1 MGQSQSRPKAQTETK
16 KETKTDT
23 QPVQQE
29 SQIPE
34 TKPEIKP
41 EAQEKI
47 VCVSGYFDPI
57 HIGHI
62 EYFKKSKEIGTKLMV
77 IVNNDDQARLKKGRP
92 FMPCKERMQLIEELK
107 CVDIVVESIDT
118 DRTVCNTLSTV
129 EPKPDFFCNGGDQN
143 NNTIPE
149 GPVCEA
155 RNIELRDGFG
165 EKIQSSS
172 WLIGNSHSPVQEE
185 VNQEEEPVEETKTE
199 EPVEETKT
207 EEPVEE
213 VKTEEPVEEVK
224 TEEPV
229 EEVKTEEPV
238 EEVKTEEPVEEVKTE
253 EPIEETKIE
262 EPQAEEPVEE
272 GKEEVKE
279 EPQAEEPVEEV
290 KEEEPQEQ
298 EP

>member
-1 MGQSQSRPKAQTETK
+1 MGQSQSRPKAQPETK
-16 KETKTDT
+16 AETKIETKADVK
-23 QPVQQE
+23 PVQQE
-29 SQIPE
+29 QKQEEQVPE
-34 TKPEIKP
+34 SKPEP
-41 EAQEKI
+41 QEKI

-149 GPVCEA
+149 GPVCQA

-165 EKIQSSS
+165 DKIQSSS
-172 WLIGNSHSPVQEE
+172 WLIGNSQSPVQEV
-185 VNQEEEPVEETKTE
+185 VNQEEEPVEETKTEEEPVVEETKEEE

-213 VKTEEPVEEVK
+213 VKEEEPVEETK

-229 EEVKTEEPV
+229 EE
-238 EEVKTEEPVEEVKTE
+238 
-253 EPIEETKIE
+253 
-262 EPQAEEPVEE
+262 EPQAEEPQ
-272 GKEEVKE
+272 
-279 EPQAEEPVEEV
+279 PEEPVEEV

-298 EP
+298 QP

>member
-1 MGQSQSRPKAQTETK
+1 MGQSQSRPKAQPQPEPKT
-16 KETKTDT
+16 ETKTDVK
-23 QPVQQE
+23 PVQQE
-29 SQIPE
+29 SQVPESKPE
-34 TKPEIKP
+34 TKPEL
-41 EAQEKI
+41 QEKI

-149 GPVCEA
+149 GSVCEA

-172 WLIGNSHSPVQEE
+172 WLIGNSQSPVQEVVKE
-185 VNQEEEPVEETKTE
+185 KEPVEEVKE
-199 EPVEETKT
+199 E

-213 VKTEEPVEEVK
+213 VKEDEPVEE
-224 TEEPV
+224 
-229 EEVKTEEPV
+229 EVKA
-238 EEVKTEEPVEEVKTE
+238 
-253 EPIEETKIE
+253 E

-272 GKEEVKE
+272 GKEEV
-279 EPQAEEPVEEV
+279 
-290 KEEEPQEQ
+290 EQ
-298 EP
+298 P

>member
-1 MGQSQSRPKAQTETK
+1 
-16 KETKTDT
+16 
-23 QPVQQE
+23 
-29 SQIPE
+29 
-34 TKPEIKP
+34 
-41 EAQEKI
+41 
-47 VCVSGYFDPI
+47 
-57 HIGHI
+57 
-62 EYFKKSKEIGTKLMV
+62 MV

-149 GPVCEA
+149 GSVCEA

-172 WLIGNSHSPVQEE
+172 WLIGNSQSPVQEVVKEKEPVEE
-185 VNQEEEPVEETKTE
+185 VKEEEEPVEEVKEDEPVEETKTE
-199 EPVEETKT
+199 EPIEEVETEEPQA

-213 VKTEEPVEEVK
+213 VKA
-224 TEEPV
+224 
-229 EEVKTEEPV
+229 
-238 EEVKTEEPVEEVKTE
+238 
-253 EPIEETKIE
+253 E

-272 GKEEVKE
+272 GKEEV
-279 EPQAEEPVEEV
+279 
-290 KEEEPQEQ
+290 EQ
-298 EP
+298 P

>member
-1 MGQSQSRPKAQTETK
+1 MGQSQSRS
-16 KETKTDT
+16 KTPAAPVPV
-23 QPVQQE
+23 PVQESTVQE
-29 SQIPE
+29 STVPVTVE
-34 TKPEIKP
+34 TTPVQEQP
-41 EAQEKI
+41 QEKI

-149 GPVCEA
+149 GPVCQA

-172 WLIGNSHSPVQEE
+172 WLIGNSQSPVQEVVKEKEEPVEE
-185 VNQEEEPVEETKTE
+185 VKEEEPIVEETKEEEEPVEETKEE
-199 EPVEETKT
+199 EPVEEVKEEEESVEETKT

-213 VKTEEPVEEVK
+213 VKEEEEPVEEV
-224 TEEPV
+224 
-229 EEVKTEEPV
+229 
-238 EEVKTEEPVEEVKTE
+238 
-253 EPIEETKIE
+253 
-262 EPQAEEPVEE
+262 PQAEEPQ
-272 GKEEVKE
+272 
-279 EPQAEEPVEEV
+279 PEEPVEEV
-290 KEEEPQEQ
+290 KEVKEGEEGEEP
-298 EP
+298 

>member
-1 MGQSQSRPKAQTETK
+1 MGQSQSRPKAQPETK
-16 KETKTDT
+16 TETKTDT

-29 SQIPE
+29 SQVPE
-34 TKPEIKP
+34 TKPET
-41 EAQEKI
+41 QEKI

-165 EKIQSSS
+165 DKIQSSS
-172 WLIGNSHSPVQEE
+172 WLIGNSQSPVQEE
-185 VNQEEEPVEETKTE
+185 VKEK
-199 EPVEETKT
+199 
-207 EEPVEE
+207 
-213 VKTEEPVEEVK
+213 
-224 TEEPV
+224 
-229 EEVKTEEPV
+229 
-238 EEVKTEEPVEEVKTE
+238 EEPVEEVKTE
-253 EPIEETKIE
+253 EPIVEETKE
-262 EPQAEEPVEE
+262 E
-272 GKEEVKE
+272 
-279 EPQAEEPVEEV
+279 EEPVEEV
-290 KEEEPQEQ
+290 KEEEPIVEETKEEVKEEPVEEVKTEEPIVEETKEEPQEEESQ
-298 EP
+298 SEEPVEEVKEGEEEQP

>member
-1 MGQSQSRPKAQTETK
+1 MGQSQSRPKAQPETK
-16 KETKTDT
+16 TETKTDVK
-23 QPVQQE
+23 PVQQE
-29 SQIPE
+29 SQVPE
-34 TKPEIKP
+34 TKPET
-41 EAQEKI
+41 QEKI

-172 WLIGNSHSPVQEE
+172 WLIGNSQSPVQE
-185 VNQEEEPVEETKTE
+185 V
-199 EPVEETKT
+199 
-207 EEPVEE
+207 
-213 VKTEEPVEEVK
+213 
-224 TEEPV
+224 
-229 EEVKTEEPV
+229 
-238 EEVKTEEPVEEVKTE
+238 
-253 EPIEETKIE
+253 
-262 EPQAEEPVEE
+262 
-272 GKEEVKE
+272 VKE
-279 EPQAEEPVEEV
+279 KEEPVEEV
-290 KEEEPQEQ
+290 KEEEEPIEEVSQPEEPVEETKEEVKEDEPVEKEPVEEVKEEEEPVEEEPQTEEPQPEEPVEEVKEGEGEEEEQ
-298 EP
+298 P

>member
-1 MGQSQSRPKAQTETK
+1 MGQSQSRPKAQPETKTETK
-16 KETKTDT
+16 TET

-29 SQIPE
+29 SQVPE
-34 TKPEIKP
+34 TKPEIKT

-149 GPVCEA
+149 GPVCQA

-172 WLIGNSHSPVQEE
+172 WLIGNSQSPVQEE
-185 VNQEEEPVEETKTE
+185 AKEKEEPVEEVKQDEEPVVEKVQEEEEEEEPIEEEPVEETKTEEEPVEETKTEEEPVEEAKEEEEPVEETKTE
-199 EPVEETKT
+199 EPVEE
-207 EEPVEE
+207 
-213 VKTEEPVEEVK
+213 
-224 TEEPV
+224 
-229 EEVKTEEPV
+229 
-238 EEVKTEEPVEEVKTE
+238 
-253 EPIEETKIE
+253 
-262 EPQAEEPVEE
+262 EPQAEEPQ
-272 GKEEVKE
+272 
-279 EPQAEEPVEEV
+279 PEEPVEEV
-290 KEEEPQEQ
+290 KEEKHQEQ

>member
-1 MGQSQSRPKAQTETK
+1 MGQSQSRPKAQPETK
-16 KETKTDT
+16 TETKTD
-23 QPVQQE
+23 VQQE
-29 SQIPE
+29 QKQE
-34 TKPEIKP
+34 QKQEEQVPEIKP

-149 GPVCEA
+149 GPVCQA
-155 RNIELRDGFG
+155 RNIVLRDGFG

-172 WLIGNSHSPVQEE
+172 WLIGNSQSPVQEVVKEKEEPVEETKEEEEPIEE
-185 VNQEEEPVEETKTE
+185 VKEEEEPVEETKEEEPIEEVSQPE
-199 EPVEETKT
+199 EPVEETKEEVKEDEPVEKEPVEEVKEDEPVEEEVQEEEPQT

-213 VKTEEPVEEVK
+213 VKEGEEP
-224 TEEPV
+224 
-229 EEVKTEEPV
+229 
-238 EEVKTEEPVEEVKTE
+238 
-253 EPIEETKIE
+253 
-262 EPQAEEPVEE
+262 
-272 GKEEVKE
+272 
-279 EPQAEEPVEEV
+279 
-290 KEEEPQEQ
+290 
-298 EP
+298 

>member
-1 MGQSQSRPKAQTETK
+1 MGQSQSRPKAQPQPEPNTEV
-16 KETKTDT
+16 KTDVK
-23 QPVQQE
+23 PVQQE
-29 SQIPE
+29 SQVPESKPESKPE
-34 TKPEIKP
+34 T
-41 EAQEKI
+41 QEKI

-149 GPVCEA
+149 GPVCQA

-172 WLIGNSHSPVQEE
+172 WLIGNSQSPVQEE
-185 VNQEEEPVEETKTE
+185 VKEK
-199 EPVEETKT
+199 

-229 EEVKTEEPV
+229 EEV
-238 EEVKTEEPVEEVKTE
+238 
-253 EPIEETKIE
+253 ET
-262 EPQAEEPVEE
+262 
-272 GKEEVKE
+272 E

-290 KEEEPQEQ
+290 KAEEPQVEEPVEEGKEEVEQ
-298 EP
+298 P

>member
-1 MGQSQSRPKAQTETK
+1 MGQSQSRS
-16 KETKTDT
+16 KTPGPQVRIREST
-23 QPVQQE
+23 VQEQPH
-29 SQIPE
+29 
-34 TKPEIKP
+34 
-41 EAQEKI
+41 EKI

-92 FMPCKERMQLIEELK
+92 FMPCKERIRLIEELR

-149 GPVCEA
+149 GPVCQA

-165 EKIQSSS
+165 DKIQSSS
-172 WLIGNSHSPVQEE
+172 WLIGNSQSPVQEE
-185 VNQEEEPVEETKTE
+185 I
-199 EPVEETKT
+199 KT

-213 VKTEEPVEEVK
+213 VKTEE
-224 TEEPV
+224 EPV
-229 EEVKTEEPV
+229 EEVKTEEPQ
-238 EEVKTEEPVEEVKTE
+238 E
-253 EPIEETKIE
+253 
-262 EPQAEEPVEE
+262 
-272 GKEEVKE
+272 
-279 EPQAEEPVEEV
+279 EEPVEEV
-290 KEEEPQEQ
+290 KEEVKEQ

>member
-1 MGQSQSRPKAQTETK
+1 MGQSQSGPKGQ
-16 KETKTDT
+16 
-23 QPVQQE
+23 
-29 SQIPE
+29 PE
-34 TKPEIKP
+34 TKAVAQQEPQVPEAKPEEKPEEKP
-41 EAQEKI
+41 EAKPETQEKI

-155 RNIELRDGFG
+155 CNIELRDGFG

-185 VNQEEEPVEETKTE
+185 EPVEE
-199 EPVEETKT
+199 
-207 EEPVEE
+207 
-213 VKTEEPVEEVK
+213 
-224 TEEPV
+224 
-229 EEVKTEEPV
+229 
-238 EEVKTEEPVEEVKTE
+238 
-253 EPIEETKIE
+253 
-262 EPQAEEPVEE
+262 A
-272 GKEEVKE
+272 KE
-279 EPQAEEPVEEV
+279 EEPVEEV
-290 KEEEPQEQ
+290 KEELKEEEPVEAKEE
-298 EP
+298 EPIEEVKEEEPVEEVKE

>member
-1 MGQSQSRPKAQTETK
+1 MGQSQSRS
-16 KETKTDT
+16 KTPAAPV
-23 QPVQQE
+23 PVQESTVPVPVVTPVQE
-29 SQIPE
+29 QP
-34 TKPEIKP
+34 
-41 EAQEKI
+41 QEKI

-149 GPVCEA
+149 GPVCQA

-185 VNQEEEPVEETKTE
+185 VKTE
-199 EPVEETKT
+199 EPVEEIKT
-207 EEPVEE
+207 EEPVEEVDPEEPVEE

-224 TEEPV
+224 EEPQVEEPV
-229 EEVKTEEPV
+229 
-238 EEVKTEEPVEEVKTE
+238 
-253 EPIEETKIE
+253 
-262 EPQAEEPVEE
+262 
-272 GKEEVKE
+272 EEVKE

-290 KEEEPQEQ
+290 KEEVKTEEP
-298 EP
+298 

>member
-1 MGQSQSRPKAQTETK
+1 MGQSQSRPKAQPQPEPKT
-16 KETKTDT
+16 ETKTDVK
-23 QPVQQE
+23 PVQQE

-34 TKPEIKP
+34 TTPESKPET
-41 EAQEKI
+41 QEKI

-149 GPVCEA
+149 GSVCEA

-172 WLIGNSHSPVQEE
+172 WLIGNSQSPVQEVVKE
-185 VNQEEEPVEETKTE
+185 KEPVEEVKE
-199 EPVEETKT
+199 E

-213 VKTEEPVEEVK
+213 VKEDEPVEE
-224 TEEPV
+224 
-229 EEVKTEEPV
+229 EVKA
-238 EEVKTEEPVEEVKTE
+238 
-253 EPIEETKIE
+253 E

-272 GKEEVKE
+272 GKEEV
-279 EPQAEEPVEEV
+279 
-290 KEEEPQEQ
+290 EQ
-298 EP
+298 P

>member
-1 MGQSQSRPKAQTETK
+1 MGQSQSRPKAQPQPEPKT
-16 KETKTDT
+16 ETKTDVK
-23 QPVQQE
+23 PVQQE

-34 TKPEIKP
+34 TTPESKPET
-41 EAQEKI
+41 QEKI

-92 FMPCKERMQLIEELK
+92 FMPYKERMQLIEELK

-149 GPVCEA
+149 GSVCEA

-172 WLIGNSHSPVQEE
+172 WLIGNSQSPVQEVVKE
-185 VNQEEEPVEETKTE
+185 KEPVEEVKE
-199 EPVEETKT
+199 E

-213 VKTEEPVEEVK
+213 VKEDEPVEE
-224 TEEPV
+224 
-229 EEVKTEEPV
+229 EVKA
-238 EEVKTEEPVEEVKTE
+238 
-253 EPIEETKIE
+253 E

-272 GKEEVKE
+272 GKEEV
-279 EPQAEEPVEEV
+279 
-290 KEEEPQEQ
+290 EQ
-298 EP
+298 P

>member
-1 MGQSQSRPKAQTETK
+1 MGQSQSRPKAQPETK
-16 KETKTDT
+16 TETKTDT

-29 SQIPE
+29 SQVPE
-34 TKPEIKP
+34 TKPET
-41 EAQEKI
+41 QEKI

-149 GPVCEA
+149 GPVCQA

-172 WLIGNSHSPVQEE
+172 WLIGNSQSPVQEE
-185 VNQEEEPVEETKTE
+185 VNEK
-199 EPVEETKT
+199 

-213 VKTEEPVEEVK
+213 VKEE
-224 TEEPV
+224 
-229 EEVKTEEPV
+229 
-238 EEVKTEEPVEEVKTE
+238 
-253 EPIEETKIE
+253 
-262 EPQAEEPVEE
+262 
-272 GKEEVKE
+272 
-279 EPQAEEPVEEV
+279 EEPVEEV
-290 KEEEPQEQ
+290 KEEEPVEEEPVEEVKEDEPVEEVKEEVKEEPQEEESQ
-298 EP
+298 SEEPVEEVKEGEEEQP

>member
-1 MGQSQSRPKAQTETK
+1 MGQSQSRS
-16 KETKTDT
+16 KTPAAPVPVPV
-23 QPVQQE
+23 PVQESTVQE
-29 SQIPE
+29 STVPGTVE
-34 TKPEIKP
+34 TTPVQEQP
-41 EAQEKI
+41 QEKI

-149 GPVCEA
+149 GPVCQA

-185 VNQEEEPVEETKTE
+185 VKPEEPI
-199 EPVEETKT
+199 
-207 EEPVEE
+207 EE

-224 TEEPV
+224 EEEEPVEETKEEEPVEKEPV
-229 EEVKTEEPV
+229 EEVKEDEPV
-238 EEVKTEEPVEEVKTE
+238 EEVKEEVQE
-253 EPIEETKIE
+253 E
-262 EPQAEEPVEE
+262 EPQL
-272 GKEEVKE
+272 
-279 EPQAEEPVEEV
+279 EEPVEEV
-290 KEEEPQEQ
+290 KEEIKEQ